1 MLEAE
6 LKEKTSGM
14 TNTDLISFIFTN
26 DRSGWATSCVY
37 RLERIVSSRLD
48 CGGEHELLKV
58 LSFTQKQLKNELLS
72 RRPATERP
80 VQQEVSERKV
90 ISLIKKGLKVEE
102 IAKECGCT
110 VNYVVCTKREMR
122 GKRAAVDETCDD
134 E

>member
-14 TNTDLISFIFTN
+14 TNTDLVSFVIEN
-26 DRSGWATSCVY
+26 DRSGWTTACVY
-37 RLERIVSSRLD
+37 RLERIVSLRLD
-48 CGGEHELLKV
+48 IGGDPESRGV
-58 LSFTQKQLKNELLS
+58 LSYVQKRLKDELVK
-72 RRPATERP
+72 RRPAHERP
-80 VQQEVSERKV
+80 VVSERKV